1 MFENKTEKEIAMMLQ
16 EDPALLQK
24 VKDVK
29 EMLDLFDEMT
39 QEQKLTL
46 IDQLRPVYPTI
57 ADAFI
62 QIMGMNGSDPETL
75 PGPVASRKVCE

>member
-1 MFENKTEKEIAMMLQ
+1 MFENKTEKEIAIMLQ

-29 EMLDLFDEMT
+29 ELLDLFDEMT

-46 IDQLRPVYPTI
+46 IDQLRPEYPTI

-62 QIMGMNGSDPETL
+62 QIMGMNGSDPGGAE
-75 PGPVASRKVCE
+75 VKSE